1 MPTLRPNKGNR
12 WMARVVL
19 DGKQVACK
27 MFPAGKKFGP
37 EWRAA
42 KAWEEEQRKKAL
54 ATKAEEQHAQ
64 QTLSDYERLLAW
76 GEAYLNYAV
85 QLMRR
90 QTCIEKRT
98 HLIAFFRYCQDN
110 RIGGLEVL
118 TKQHVFG
125 FLTSIMQ
132 KRGAKVANKYRK
144 NLLAAWN
151 WGVSYMEA
159 FPERLSPFTGVK
171 PFPEEP
177 VLRYVP
183 PEEDVIKVLQQA
195 KGQELVILL
204 TVYYTGARRGEV
216 FRLSWEN
223 DIRLDERRIRLCDNK
238 AGGGQR
244 RYCWM
249 AMHPVLHQALTW
261 WLRARPFDVDN
272 VFMQEQGDTA
282 GEPFRAK
289 AHMMKRLCARA
300 GVKPFGFHSLR
311 HKSAAI
317 TFAAAGLNSAQVL
330 MRHYRAS
337 TTDRYVRSAGLYTG
351 QEEIMAAL
359 GNSAIGQVTCDL
371 MGVAFPA
378 RRKPRKKL

>member
-1 MPTLRPNKGNR
+1 MPTLRPSKGNR
-12 WMARVVL
+12 WMARVIL

-42 KAWEEEQRKKAL
+42 KEWEEEQRKRAL
-54 ATKAEEQHAQ
+54 EAREQKQHAQ
-64 QTLSDYERLLAW
+64 QTALASEKLLAW
-76 GEAYLNYAV
+76 GEAYLNFAL
-85 QLMRR
+85 QTMSRR
-90 QTCIEKRT
+90 TCIEKQT
-98 HLIAFFRYCQDN
+98 HLIVFFRYCRDN
-110 RIGGLEVL
+110 RIDGLEVL

-125 FLTSIMQ
+125 FLASIMQ
-132 KRGAKVANKYRK
+132 KHGAKVANKYRK

-177 VLRYVP
+177 ASRYVP

-195 KGQELVILL
+195 KGQELVMLL
-204 TVYYTGARRGEV
+204 TIYYTGARRGEV
-216 FRLSWEN
+216 FRLTWE
-223 DIRLDERRIRLCDNK
+223 DDVRLDERRIRLGDNK

-249 AMHPVLHQALTW
+249 EMHPVLHQALAW
-261 WLRARPFDVDN
+261 WYYSRPFDVDN
-272 VFMQEQGDTA
+272 VFMQEQGDMA
-282 GEPFRAK
+282 GEPFRSK
-289 AHMMKRLCARA
+289 GQMMKRLCDRA
-300 GVKPFGFHSLR
+300 GVKPFGFHALR

-351 QEEIMAAL
+351 QEAIMTAL
-359 GNSAIGQVTCDL
+359 GNSAIGQVACDL
-371 MGVAFPA
+371 IDAVFPV
-378 RRKPRKKL
+378 RRKRRKKL

>member
-12 WMARVVL
+12 WMARVIL

-42 KAWEEEQRKKAL
+42 KEWEEEQREKAMM
-54 ATKAEEQHAQ
+54 ARAGEQQAR
-64 QTLSDYERLLAW
+64 QTPSGCERLLAW
-76 GEAYLNYAV
+76 GEAYLNFA
-85 QLMRR
+85 QHTMSR
-90 QTCIEKRT
+90 QTSVEKRT
-98 HLIAFFRYCQDN
+98 HLSVFFRYCRDN
-110 RIGGLEVL
+110 RIEGLEVL

-125 FLTSIMQ
+125 FLSSIMR
-132 KRGAKVANKYRK
+132 KHGAKVANKYRK

-151 WGVSYMEA
+151 WGVSYMDA
-159 FPERLSPFTGVK
+159 FPEHLSPFAGVK
-171 PFPEEP
+171 PFPVEP
-177 VLRYVP
+177 ETRYVP

-195 KGQELVILL
+195 RGQELVMLL
-204 TVYYTGARRGEV
+204 TIYYTGARRGEV

-223 DIRLDERRIRLCDNK
+223 DVRLNEHRIRLSDNK

-249 AMHPVLHQALTW
+249 EMHPVLHQALTW
-261 WLRARPFDVDN
+261 WHNARPFNVDN
-272 VFMQEQGDTA
+272 VFMQEQGDMA

-289 AHMMKRLCARA
+289 AHMMRRLCARA

-359 GNSAIGQVTCDL
+359 GNSTIGQVACDL
-371 MGVAFPA
+371 IETVFPA
-378 RRKPRKKL
+378 GR